1 MIVIELPAGYVQAE
15 FNDLFTPNEIPSLKV
30 GIPYL
35 KKQGEAYRSAV
46 TSQST
51 VPYLLLTDI
60 KAGVIYVQK

>member
-15 FNDLFTPNEIPSLKV
+15 FYDLFTSEFNPSLKF

-35 KKQGEAYRSAV
+35 KKQGEAYRSSV
-46 TSQST
+46 TNEHT
-51 VPYLLLTDI
+51 IPYLLLTDI